1 MRKFAA
7 FTAQCRRAPEMV
19 HEAGRIWRHPFAGA
33 FDHLLRIYEK
43 AILLRRDNLC
53 AS

>member
-1 MRKFAA
+1 MK
-7 FTAQCRRAPEMV
+7 Q
-19 HEAGRIWRHPFAGA
+19 AGFGVDPFAGA